1 MDPGDP
7 PNPGI
12 KPRSPAMQADSLLSE
27 LSGKAKNTGGGSLAL
42 LQGNFLTQESNQGLL
57 LCRRILYQLSYEGVG
72 SSDSEKG
79 GRMLLMSHSSNCPSH
94 RPF

>member
-57 LCRRILYQLSYEGVG
+57 LCRRILCQLSNEGM
-72 SSDSEKG
+72 S
-79 GRMLLMSHSSNCPSH
+79 LLRAFAFARCPVCCVY
-94 RPF
+94 

>member
-57 LCRRILYQLSYEGVG
+57 LCRRILCQLSN
-72 SSDSEKG
+72 G
-79 GRMLLMSHSSNCPSH
+79 GMSLLRAFAFARCPVCCVY
-94 RPF
+94 